1 MTTERHMQ
9 VINLIV
15 NASEPKM
22 KQFVFETRGDE
33 KHYLAESLLS

>member
-1 MTTERHMQ
+1 MTTVRHTQ
-9 VINLIV
+9 VINFTV

-22 KQFVFETRGDE
+22 KQFVLETRGDE